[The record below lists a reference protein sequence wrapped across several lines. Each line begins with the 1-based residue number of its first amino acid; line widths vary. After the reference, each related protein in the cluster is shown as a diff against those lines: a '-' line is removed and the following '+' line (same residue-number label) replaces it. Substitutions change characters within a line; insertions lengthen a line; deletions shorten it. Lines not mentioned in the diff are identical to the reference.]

1 MASILQRLGHS
12 GLFDAAF
19 YLTRNPDLR
28 SLGTGAL
35 AHYHHH
41 GWREGRKPNPYFDP
55 GWYLS
60 QNRDVSGDP
69 LLHYVC
75 HGEREGRRPIAW
87 FDPAWYARQYSVPEN
102 MLALAH
108 YLANRHRAD
117 IRPLP
122 EFDPAFYLRTYPDV
136 AASGLDPLEH
146 YMIQGFREVRRPF
159 EGFDPVFYRT
169 RYLRHA
175 PDTNPLLHF
184 IEHRT
189 RPGVHPALP
198 EEETTIPRE
207 VRRRTLPGPFFEE
220 RRPLPDS
227 AIRRARVLAYY
238 LPQFHANPE
247 NDRWW
252 GKGFTEWTNVA
263 RGMPR
268 FADHYQPRVPRD
280 LGHYTLDDPDILA
293 RQAQMAHEAGIE
305 GFVFYFYWFKHR
317 ILFSINR
324 LQIGFRR
331 FPNVGFQFQ
340 NCVLGHAFLID
351 RTRIVLDHLE
361 RLVAGDRRDL
371 VCRAASLG
379 Q

>member
-1 MASILQRLGHS
+1 
-12 GLFDAAF
+12 
-19 YLTRNPDLR
+19 
-28 SLGTGAL
+28 
-35 AHYHHH
+35 
-41 GWREGRKPNPYFDP
+41 
-55 GWYLS
+55 
-60 QNRDVSGDP
+60 
-69 LLHYVC
+69 
-75 HGEREGRRPIAW
+75 
-87 FDPAWYARQYSVPEN
+87 